1 MAPKRR
7 QYDGADPGDMAS
19 YAHERIDRI
28 EVKLDKINSKITW
41 ASAGL
46 AVLIFLVNQGMVN
59 LAPLIKSPVGEAHAE
74 PPHD

>member
-7 QYDGADPGDMAS
+7 QYDTEDANDMAS

-59 LAPLIKSPVGEAHAE
+59 LAPLIKSSAVDAHAE
-74 PPHD
+74 SHHD